1 MLARPHSWGFALW
14 ADLDGQSW
22 GNTQHLGYISFS
34 TSDLLFVFCPCACKG
49 WASPGSE
56 KMGVTLETAASP
68 CCLLDSSLQAVCF
81 VHSRSRAAFFSQS
94 CSSSRKPRS
103 TAQKHTDGSMQGVEE
118 PGGETLASVLPS
130 EKQSE
135 KSSVALVFFQHQPLL
150 GVLETPLP
158 SSYLAP

>member
-1 MLARPHSWGFALW
+1 
-14 ADLDGQSW
+14 
-22 GNTQHLGYISFS
+22 
-34 TSDLLFVFCPCACKG
+34 
-49 WASPGSE
+49 
-56 KMGVTLETAASP
+56 
-68 CCLLDSSLQAVCF
+68 
-81 VHSRSRAAFFSQS
+81 
-94 CSSSRKPRS
+94 
-103 TAQKHTDGSMQGVEE
+103 MQGVEE